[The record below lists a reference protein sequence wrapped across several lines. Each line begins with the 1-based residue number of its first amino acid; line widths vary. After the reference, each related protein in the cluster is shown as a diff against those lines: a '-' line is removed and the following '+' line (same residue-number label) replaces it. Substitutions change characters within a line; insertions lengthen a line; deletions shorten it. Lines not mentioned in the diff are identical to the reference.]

1 MYNYPPPQQDMS
13 YYDHCTKRHEEKGC
27 LYAWNGQH
35 KKIWGYQTGPFGKQR
50 GKMYN
55 APMAQEMSYYEH
67 VQRRHEEKGC
77 IYACIFTA
85 LCCFCCYET
94 CECCLDCLCCCCN

>member
-1 MYNYPPPQQDMS
+1 MYNPPAQQDMS

-27 LYAWNGQH
+27 LYACSDDS
-35 KKIWGYQTGPFGKQR
+35 TSPKQR
-50 GKMYN
+50 DKMYN
-55 APMAQEMSYYEH
+55 APMAQDMSYYEH

-77 IYACIFTA
+77 LYACIFTA